1 MNRDEEEE
9 GLQVS
14 LDDGSVKEI
23 LSSEKQFFIEMKLM
37 WLFIW
42 LIFLNDSVRK

>member
-1 MNRDEEEE
+1 MNGDEKEK

-23 LSSEKQFFIEMKLM
+23 LSSEKRFFFEIKFIR
-37 WLFIW
+37 LFIG
-42 LIFLNDSVRK
+42 SVHKKK